1 MKIADFYAHIQV
13 GVLQETTVLH
23 VFIIFSP
30 CCSLGTQP
38 LRRTTLGTPRDLGT
52 EKCTFR
58 FLALFVIFVPYR
70 HRRVIDPTHFS

>member
-1 MKIADFYAHIQV
+1 MMKIADFYAHIQV

-38 LRRTTLGTPRDLGT
+38 LRHTTLGKGPDPYATALDLRERTRDGGSAVSHWLG
-52 EKCTFR
+52 EAQC
-58 FLALFVIFVPYR
+58 A
-70 HRRVIDPTHFS
+70 